1 MAQKWWT
8 LTAVVAGVF
17 MLVLDITIVNVA
29 LPAIGQ
35 DFHSSLSDL
44 QWVIDA
50 YALALAAGLLTAGS
64 LADLWGRRRLYA
76 VGTAVFTAGSLLCA
90 LATGP
95 LFLSLARTGQGV
107 GGAIVWAT
115 SLALL
120 SDAFQGRERG
130 VAFGIYGGV
139 LGIAVAVGPV
149 LGGALTS
156 GLSWRWIFWVNVPI
170 GIAVAVATLTK
181 LRESRN
187 PAASRPD
194 WLGFVTF
201 SAALALLVYGLISA
215 GDGWSQPKV
224 YGTLIGAAVL
234 LAVFLVLEAVQQHPM
249 LDLSLFRKPT
259 FNGGLVAAVGLNGS
273 IYTLIT
279 YLVLYLQQHLGFSPA
294 QTGVRLLVLT
304 GAMFVS
310 STVAG
315 RLSTAVP
322 VRLMISAGFVLIAAG
337 IALMTGVSDTSS
349 WTHLLPGMVVAG
361 IGAGMVTVPL
371 ASTAVGVV
379 APAQA
384 GTASGINATARQV
397 GLATGIAALGTVFT
411 SRSATSGFADG
422 LNEILWIGA
431 AVALAAAVLSAVLIR
446 QRDFVSP
453 AAAPAAG
460 KEAPAAVADAEAR

>member
-29 LPAIGQ
+29 LPAIGR
-35 DFHSSLSDL
+35 DFHAPLSGL

-50 YALALAAGLLTAGS
+50 YALALAAGLLTGGS

-76 VGTAVFTAGSLLCA
+76 VGTAVFTAGSLLCG

-95 LFLSLARTGQGV
+95 LFLSLARAGQGI
-107 GGAIVWAT
+107 GGAVVWAT

-130 VAFGIYGGV
+130 LAFGVYGGV
-139 LGIAVAVGPV
+139 LGIAVALGPV

-156 GLSWRWIFWVNVPI
+156 GLGWRWIFWVNGPI
-170 GIAVAVATLTK
+170 GIAVVVTTLTR
-181 LRESRN
+181 LRESRG
-187 PAASRPD
+187 PAAVRPD
-194 WLGFVTF
+194 WLGFAAF
-201 SAALALLVYGLISA
+201 SGGLALLIHGLISA
-215 GDGWSQPKV
+215 GDGWSHPQT
-224 YGTLIGAAVL
+224 YGSLIGAGVL
-234 LAVFLVLEAVQQHPM
+234 LAGFLALELTQRHPM
-249 LDLSLFRKPT
+249 LDPGLFRKPT
-259 FNGGLVAAVGLNGS
+259 FIGGLVAAVGLNGS
-273 IYTLIT
+273 LYTLIT
-279 YLVLYLQQHLGFSPA
+279 YLALYLQQHLGFSPA
-294 QTGVRLLVLT
+294 QTGTRLLTLT

-310 STVAG
+310 STLAG
-315 RLSTAVP
+315 RLSSAVP
-322 VRLMISAGFVLIAAG
+322 VRLTISAGFVLTGAG
-337 IALMTGVSDTSS
+337 LALMTGVTDTSP

-361 IGAGMVTVPL
+361 LGSGMVTVPL
-371 ASTAVGVV
+371 AATAVGVV

-411 SRSATSGFADG
+411 ARSASSGFTDG

-431 AVALAAAVLSAVLIR
+431 AVALVSAVLSAALIR
-446 QRDFVSP
+446 GKDFVGQP
-453 AAAPAAG
+453 PGAAA
-460 KEAPAAVADAEAR
+460 ADAGTAAAATGAH